1 MKMPW
6 NNACMRPKLQG
17 RTGKC
22 ETIWEHTSVQLLA
35 LSFPKNGSSVITH
48 CYRHTQADMFSPAY
62 EDRTRYGEIHN
73 RATREGGTLLC
84 VGEFLSH
91 VDEFPASALLYWG
104 QLPWAC
110 HSCPSHHFNW
120 RSPSVHFWSSMG
132 KMGHQLTY
140 FNRATS
146 RKGLN
151 GMKIYFRDQNYAL
164 RILYECEHF
173 ICNIT

>member
-1 MKMPW
+1 MLYDLPAKHLARYWISYSMNMSL
-6 NNACMRPKLQG
+6 NNACTRPKLQG
-17 RTGKC
+17 RTGEC

-35 LSFPKNGSSVITH
+35 LSFPKNGSSVFTH

-84 VGEFLSH
+84 VGEFFSH

-140 FNRATS
+140 FNRAETQVQS
-146 RKGLN
+146 LKY
-151 GMKIYFRDQNYAL
+151 I
-164 RILYECEHF
+164 
-173 ICNIT
+173 